1 MSLNDVYTQLQSEQD
16 ERRLQY
22 KEITRTYLLKQP
34 RIMQALIKRGQL
46 SPT

>member
-22 KEITRTYLLKQP
+22 KEITRTYLFKQP